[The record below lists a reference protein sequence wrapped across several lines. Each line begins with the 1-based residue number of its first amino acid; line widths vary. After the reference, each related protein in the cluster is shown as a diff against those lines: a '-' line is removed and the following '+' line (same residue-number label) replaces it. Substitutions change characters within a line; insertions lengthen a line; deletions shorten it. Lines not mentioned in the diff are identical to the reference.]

1 MRNKKT
7 QELVLLAILTALTL
21 VLAHFHLPTPSGFVT
36 LLDVGVFF
44 TAFYLGK
51 KEGAIVGGLSGLL
64 IDFLLGYPQWAFFS
78 LLFHGAQGY
87 FAGWTDKKRIVGLFL
102 STLSMVGGYYLASR
116 LYFNDLKAIESVL
129 SNSMQNFV
137 GMGLGFALVKLVERS
152 GAIRYVAQKD

>member
-21 VLAHFHLPTPSGFVT
+21 VLAHVHMPTLSGFVT
-36 LLDVGVFF
+36 LLDVGVYF

-87 FAGWTDKKRIVGLFL
+87 FAGWTGKKRIFGLVL
-102 STLSMVGGYYLASR
+102 ATLSMVGGYYLASR
-116 LYFNDLKAIESVL
+116 IYFNDLKAIESVFG
-129 SNSMQNFV
+129 NSMQNFV
-137 GMGLGFALVKLVERS
+137 GMGLGFALVKLVEKS
-152 GAIRYVAQKD
+152 GAIGYVTR

>member
-7 QELVLLAILTALTL
+7 QKLVLLAILTALSL

-51 KEGAIVGGLSGLL
+51 KEGAIVGGLAGLL

-78 LLFHGAQGY
+78 LIFHGAQGY
-87 FAGWTDKKRIVGLFL
+87 FAGWTGKKRILGLVL
-102 STLSMVGGYYLASR
+102 ATLSMVGGYYLASR
-116 LYFNDLKAIESVL
+116 IYFNDLKAIESVL

-137 GMGLGFALVKLVERS
+137 GMVLGFALVKLLEKS
-152 GAIRYVAQKD
+152 GAIGYVTR

>member
-1 MRNKKT
+1 MRNKQT
-7 QELVLLAILTALTL
+7 QELVLLAILTALSL

-51 KEGAIVGGLSGLL
+51 KEGAIVGGLAGLL

-78 LLFHGAQGY
+78 LVFHGAQGY
-87 FAGWTDKKRIVGLFL
+87 FAGWTGKKRIFGLVL
-102 STLSMVGGYYLASR
+102 ATLSMVGGYYLASR
-116 LYFNDLKAIESVL
+116 IYFNDLKAIESVL

-137 GMGLGFALVKLVERS
+137 GMGLGFVLVKLVEKS
-152 GAIRYVAQKD
+152 GAISYVTR

>member
-7 QELVLLAILTALTL
+7 QELVLLAILTALSL
-21 VLAHFHLPTPSGFVT
+21 VLAHVHVPTLSGFVT

-87 FAGWTDKKRIVGLFL
+87 FAGWTGKKRILGLVL
-102 STLSMVGGYYLASR
+102 ATLSMVGGYYLASR
-116 LYFNDLKAIESVL
+116 IYFNDLKAIESVFG
-129 SNSMQNFV
+129 NSMQNFV
-137 GMGLGFALVKLVERS
+137 GMGLGFTLVKLVEKS
-152 GAIRYVAQKD
+152 GAISYVTR

>member
-7 QELVLLAILTALTL
+7 QELVLLAILTALSL

-51 KEGAIVGGLSGLL
+51 KEGAIVGGLAGLL

-78 LLFHGAQGY
+78 LIFHGAQGY
-87 FAGWTDKKRIVGLFL
+87 FAGWTGKKRILGLVL
-102 STLSMVGGYYLASR
+102 ATLSMVGGYYLASR
-116 LYFNDLKAIESVL
+116 IYFNDLKAIESVFG
-129 SNSMQNFV
+129 NSMQNFV
-137 GMGLGFALVKLVERS
+137 GMGLGFALVKLVEKS
-152 GAIRYVAQKD
+152 GAMGYVTR

>member
-7 QELVLLAILTALTL
+7 QKLVLLAILTALSL

-51 KEGAIVGGLSGLL
+51 KEGAIVGGLAGLL

-78 LLFHGAQGY
+78 LIFHGAQGY
-87 FAGWTDKKRIVGLFL
+87 FAGWTGKKRILGLVL
-102 STLSMVGGYYLASR
+102 ATLSMVGGYYLASR
-116 LYFNDLKAIESVL
+116 IYFNDLKAIESVL

-137 GMGLGFALVKLVERS
+137 GMGLGFALVKLVEKS
-152 GAIRYVAQKD
+152 GAISYVTR

>member
-7 QELVLLAILTALTL
+7 QELVLLAILTALSL

-51 KEGAIVGGLSGLL
+51 KEGAIVGGLAGLL

-78 LLFHGAQGY
+78 LVFHGAQGY
-87 FAGWTDKKRIVGLFL
+87 FAGWTGKKRILGLVL
-102 STLSMVGGYYLASR
+102 ATLSMVGGYYLASR
-116 LYFNDLKAIESVL
+116 IYFNDLKAIESVL

-137 GMGLGFALVKLVERS
+137 GMGLGFALVKLVEKS
-152 GAIRYVAQKD
+152 GAIGYVTR

>member
-7 QELVLLAILTALTL
+7 QELVLLAILTALSL
-21 VLAHFHLPTPSGFVT
+21 VLAYFHLPTPSGFVT

-51 KEGAIVGGLSGLL
+51 KEGAIVGGLAGLL

-78 LLFHGAQGY
+78 LVFHGAQGY
-87 FAGWTDKKRIVGLFL
+87 FAGWTGKKRILGLVL
-102 STLSMVGGYYLASR
+102 ATLSMVGGYYLASR
-116 LYFNDLKAIESVL
+116 IYFNDLKAIESVL

-137 GMGLGFALVKLVERS
+137 GMGLGFALVKLVEKS
-152 GAIRYVAQKD
+152 GAIGYVTR

>member
-7 QELVLLAILTALTL
+7 QELVLLAILTALSL

-51 KEGAIVGGLSGLL
+51 KEGAIVGGLAGLL

-78 LLFHGAQGY
+78 LVFHGAQGY
-87 FAGWTDKKRIVGLFL
+87 FAGWTGKKRILGLVL
-102 STLSMVGGYYLASR
+102 ATLSMVGGYYLASR
-116 LYFNDLKAIESVL
+116 IYFNDLKAIESVFG
-129 SNSMQNFV
+129 NSMQNFV
-137 GMGLGFALVKLVERS
+137 GMGLGFALVKLVEKS
-152 GAIRYVAQKD
+152 GAIGYVTR

>member
-7 QELVLLAILTALTL
+7 QELVLLAILTALSL

-51 KEGAIVGGLSGLL
+51 KEGAIVGGLAGLL

-78 LLFHGAQGY
+78 LVFHGAQGY
-87 FAGWTDKKRIVGLFL
+87 FAGWTSKKRILGLVL
-102 STLSMVGGYYLASR
+102 ATLSMVGGYYLASR
-116 LYFNDLKAIESVL
+116 IYFNDLKAIESVL

-137 GMGLGFALVKLVERS
+137 GMGLGFALVKLVEKS
-152 GAIRYVAQKD
+152 GAISYVTR

>member
-7 QELVLLAILTALTL
+7 QELVLLAILTALSL

-51 KEGAIVGGLSGLL
+51 KEGAIVGGLAGLL

-78 LLFHGAQGY
+78 LVFHGAQGY
-87 FAGWTDKKRIVGLFL
+87 FAGWTGKKRILGLVL
-102 STLSMVGGYYLASR
+102 ATLSIVGGYYLASR
-116 LYFNDLKAIESVL
+116 IYFNDLKAIESVFG
-129 SNSMQNFV
+129 NSMQNFV
-137 GMGLGFALVKLVERS
+137 GMGLGFALVKLVEKS
-152 GAIRYVAQKD
+152 GAIGYVTR

>member
-1 MRNKKT
+1 M
-7 QELVLLAILTALTL
+7 LAILTALSL

-51 KEGAIVGGLSGLL
+51 KEGAIVGGLAGLL

-78 LLFHGAQGY
+78 LVFHGAQGY
-87 FAGWTDKKRIVGLFL
+87 FAGWTGKKRIFGLVL
-102 STLSMVGGYYLASR
+102 ATLSMVGGYYLASR
-116 LYFNDLKAIESVL
+116 IYFNDLKAIESVL

-137 GMGLGFALVKLVERS
+137 GMGLGFVLVKLVEKS
-152 GAIRYVAQKD
+152 GAISYVTR

>member
-21 VLAHFHLPTPSGFVT
+21 VLAHVHMPTPSGFTT
-36 LLDVGVFF
+36 LLDVGVYF

-78 LLFHGAQGY
+78 LVFHGAQGY
-87 FAGWTDKKRIVGLFL
+87 FAGWTGKKRIFGLVL
-102 STLSMVGGYYLASR
+102 ATLSMVGGYYLASR
-116 LYFNDLKAIESVL
+116 IYFNDLKAIESVFG
-129 SNSMQNFV
+129 NSMQNFV
-137 GMGLGFALVKLVERS
+137 GMGLGFALVKLVEKS
-152 GAIRYVAQKD
+152 GAIGYVTR